1 MSRLDGI
8 LEIFNRRKANLI
20 VLLCHH
26 NADPDA
32 FCSAY
37 ALHSLFKRIRP
48 QLRIEICSSNGLSKL
63 SKSIQ
68 RTLQIE
74 FTKSPN
80 IEDADVLFILDANTV
95 HQLGEF
101 STRVKKTDSPVIII
115 DHHVTNLRNNES
127 VELKIV
133 NEKASSTCEIVFQI
147 FEEAKI
153 PILKDEAF
161 ALLTGIA
168 FDSGHFTRA
177 RGETFRILAQLGELG
192 SNIDKAIQLLT
203 IPMNLSERVAR
214 LKAVQ
219 RGQIIKEDEWI
230 IVASQVG
237 SYQASAARA
246 LLHIGADVVFVAGKK
261 GKNLTISMRSSQRFY
276 RETNIH
282 LGKEIVISLE
292 EKFDGRGGGHSTS
305 AGFNGVGD
313 IDKALEICVESVL
326 SRLREIN

>member
-1 MSRLDGI
+1 MSRLNEI
-8 LEIFNRRKANLI
+8 LEIFTKQKANHI

-37 ALHSLFKRIRP
+37 ALHSLFKRIKP
-48 QLRIEICSSNGLSKL
+48 QLHIEISSSNGLSKL

-74 FTKSPN
+74 FTKQPN
-80 IEDADVLFILDANTV
+80 IEDADALFILDANTI

-101 STRVKKTDSPVIII
+101 STQVKKTNSPVIVI
-115 DHHVTNLRNNES
+115 DHHVTKLRNNEPA
-127 VELKIV
+127 ELKIV

-153 PILKDEAF
+153 PILKDEAL

-177 RGETFRILAQLGELG
+177 RGETFRILAQLVELG
-192 SNIDKAIQLLT
+192 SNLDKAIQLLT
-203 IPMNLSERVAR
+203 IPMNLSERIAR

-219 RGQIIKEDEWI
+219 RGQIIKEDNWV
-230 IVASQVG
+230 IVTSQVG

-246 LLHIGADVVFVAGKK
+246 LLHIGADIVFVAGKK
-261 GKNLTISMRSSQRFY
+261 EDNLTISMRSSQRFY

-292 EKFDGRGGGHSTS
+292 EKFDGGGGGHSTS
-305 AGFNGVGD
+305 AGFNGIGE
-313 IDKALEICVESVL
+313 IDEALELCVENVL
-326 SRLREIN
+326 SRLRE